1 MPSYLL
7 SALFAIILVASV
19 VPIADQAV
27 RQGERAVRIHAVA
40 SQGHQIIE
48 ATDAYVKANYGALLT
63 STAGGPQTIPLSAL
77 VTTGYLPPSTS
88 AIDAYGQTWEISFYQ
103 PAAQDLE
110 VLIHTM
116 GGNPI
121 PAVDLPEAAAEMGAR
136 GGLQPN
142 ATGPYASDRG
152 DAIGA
157 YGGWKVP
164 VTQFGVTANPGSPA
178 DLLYYNS
185 GTLSSTYLY
194 RVAVPGEPQVN
205 TMQTNLNA
213 GANNITNTGVV
224 QFTTSPASGVV
235 SQGSACPSTGAI
247 ATNSDGSGQLMVCQ
261 GGVWTSSAGNPWD
274 AYNGQSATWYDGAF
288 PGGYFYIA
296 QTVTNGIP
304 YVTLADSCG
313 TWSGAWG
320 VQGAVYEPGGLEGG
334 SYDGF
339 NGCQPAAVKA
349 TLSGVVASSMF
360 SWRTRS
366 TGGAFPGF
374 DIFIPWQG
382 QPGGWV
388 LYP

>member
-110 VLIHTM
+110 VLIHAT

-142 ATGPYASDRG
+142 VTGPYASDRG

-164 VTQFGVTANPGSPA
+164 VSQFGVTANPGSPA

-213 GANNITNTGVV
+213 GANNITNAGTL
-224 QFTTSPASGVV
+224 QFTTNAASGTIA
-235 SQGSACPSTGAI
+235 QGAACSPTGEI
-247 ATNSDGSGQLMVCQ
+247 GTNSNGSGQLMVCQ
-261 GGVWTSSAGNPWD
+261 GGTWGPVAQATSSLVWD
-274 AYNGQSATWYDGAF
+274 AQYGGPSGITWANICAEAGSSLGGFGGNYSGNNVHIYPVAGPNAQGQYYWEIN
-288 PGGYFYIA
+288 GYFDGYA
-296 QTVTNGIP
+296 P
-304 YVTLADSCG
+304 YVECWDL
-313 TWSGAWG
+313 
-320 VQGAVYEPGGLEGG
+320 Q
-334 SYDGF
+334 
-339 NGCQPAAVKA
+339 
-349 TLSGVVASSMF
+349 
-360 SWRTRS
+360 
-366 TGGAFPGF
+366 
-374 DIFIPWQG
+374 
-382 QPGGWV
+382 
-388 LYP
+388 